1 MFDNR
6 NKGSDDKPVKSSIG
20 IYFFVL
26 LLFSS
31 FFIFCL

>member
-6 NKGSDDKPVKSSIG
+6 NKGSDDKQVKSAID

-31 FFIFCL
+31 FFMFCL